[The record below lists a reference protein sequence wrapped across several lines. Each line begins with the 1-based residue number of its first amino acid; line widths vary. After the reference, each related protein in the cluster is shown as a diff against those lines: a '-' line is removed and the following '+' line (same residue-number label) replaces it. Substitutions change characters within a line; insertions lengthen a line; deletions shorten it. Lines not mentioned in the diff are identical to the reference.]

1 AAPSP
6 ARSRRALDRELR
18 SGGAP
23 GGGARRS
30 ATLADRD
37 GRRMAGRARPPH
49 GCHHA
54 ARRGGVV
61 AAGVQASRAHGDV
74 AGGRRVDGAAISTW
88 VSNRGGVGA
97 VRTVDQIVIWAPL
110 ARAFPVAAQVE
121 RWPEILPHYRWVRFL
136 DRSDRGGTVE
146 MAAWRP
152 FGLLRYPVWWVS
164 EMAVDR
170 TACEVRYRHV
180 RGITAGMS
188 VVWRLVPHAPGGT
201 AQPDGVLVPVVA
213 EWQGLTA
220 RRSAV
225 REITRFDPTPFKSR
239 IAAEIPDFRPQ
250 DHLNAKRVKRLDR
263 FSQLAV
269 TSARLALA
277 DAELDPGREDG
288 DRVGAMMGSALGGVA
303 FAEAQVGGFQAQGPR
318 GLDPA
323 LALAVFAGAASC
335 NI

>member
-1 AAPSP
+1 
-6 ARSRRALDRELR
+6 
-18 SGGAP
+18 
-23 GGGARRS
+23 
-30 ATLADRD
+30 
-37 GRRMAGRARPPH
+37 
-49 GCHHA
+49 
-54 ARRGGVV
+54 
-61 AAGVQASRAHGDV
+61 
-74 AGGRRVDGAAISTW
+74 
-88 VSNRGGVGA
+88 
-97 VRTVDQIVIWAPL
+97 
-110 ARAFPVAAQVE
+110 
-121 RWPEILPHYRWVRFL
+121 FL
-136 DRSDRGGTVE
+136 DRSYHGGTVE

-164 EMAVDR
+164 EMTVDR

-201 AQPDGVLVPVVA
+201 AQPEGVLVTVVH

-250 DHLNAKRVKRLDR
+250 DHLNAKRAKRLDR

-303 FAEAQVGGFQAQGPR
+303 FAEAQV
-318 GLDPA
+318 
-323 LALAVFAGAASC
+323 
-335 NI
+335 